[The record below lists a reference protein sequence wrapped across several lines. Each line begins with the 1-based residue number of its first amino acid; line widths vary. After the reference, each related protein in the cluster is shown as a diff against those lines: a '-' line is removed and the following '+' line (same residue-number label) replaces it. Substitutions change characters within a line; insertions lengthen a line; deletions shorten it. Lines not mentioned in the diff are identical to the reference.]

1 MIGRLNL
8 LVLILFLCFLSSA
21 VLADNAALKKMI
33 QTHFPGE
40 EIQSL
45 KKTPYM
51 GLYEIAVGGEL
62 FYTDEKADY
71 FFFGHVIDTKT
82 RTSLTNE
89 RLQEIKEARRIAI
102 NSLPLAQAIKTVR
115 GSGKREMAV
124 FTDPHCP
131 YCKQLEKQLV
141 DVTDITIYTF
151 LYPVLGAPSVKRA
164 TDIWCSDDKL
174 KAWDDY
180 MLRDIAPT
188 GKDCETP
195 ISTLVQL
202 GQKHKITGTPTL
214 IFADGSIVGGLIPTE
229 HIEAKLNGAIN
240 K

>member
-1 MIGRLNL
+1 MTYRLN
-8 LVLILFLCFLSSA
+8 VLISILLLCFLSGVA
-21 VLADNAALKKMI
+21 LADDAALRKMI

-45 KKTPYM
+45 KKTPYLGM
-51 GLYEIAVGGEL
+51 YEVAVGGEL

-82 RTSLTNE
+82 KTSLTSA
-89 RLQEIKEARRIAI
+89 RLQEIKDARRIVI
-102 NSLPLAQAIKTVR
+102 NSLPLEQAIKTVR
-115 GSGKREMAV
+115 GNGKREMAV

-141 DVTDITIYTF
+141 NVTDITIYTF

-164 TDIWCSDDKL
+164 TEIWCSNDKL

-180 MLRDIAPT
+180 MLRDVAPT

-195 ISTLVQL
+195 ISTIVQL

-214 IFADGSIVGGLIPTE
+214 IFADGSIVGGLIPTPQ
-229 HIEAKLNGAIN
+229 IEDKLNGAMN